1 MFCLIVLVCFNEFC
15 DGLLMMVV
23 LFWVFLPWVVAATIV
38 VVGAN
43 GSCFAFFAVGCGYHN
58 GASGGERSWWLA
70 EVPIC
75 GFLVV
80 SVCVF
85 FFFFFFVVVKGWGCE
100 WWWWQWLW
108 QWAVVVVV
116 VGLLVVEEMRLRT
129 KNNKILK
136 K

>member
-1 MFCLIVLVCFNEFC
+1 
-15 DGLLMMVV
+15 MMVV
-23 LFWVFLPWVVAATIV
+23 LFWVFLPWVVATTIV

-43 GSCFAFFAVGCGYHN
+43 GSCFGIFAVGCGYHN

-85 FFFFFFVVVKGWGCE
+85 FFFFPPVVLAGCRGFGFVFWFFFFFFFL
-100 WWWWQWLW
+100 WWLG
-108 QWAVVVVV
+108 VEV
-116 VGLLVVEEMRLRT
+116 VGGGGGSGYGSGRWW
-129 KNNKILK
+129 
-136 K
+136 

>member
-1 MFCLIVLVCFNEFC
+1 
-15 DGLLMMVV
+15 MMVV

-85 FFFFFFVVVKGWGCE
+85 FFFFFLWWLRVEVVSGGGGSGYGSGR
-100 WWWWQWLW
+100 WW
-108 QWAVVVVV
+108 
-116 VGLLVVEEMRLRT
+116 
-129 KNNKILK
+129 
-136 K
+136 